1 MLMEKIKMQAN
12 QINKKI
18 VVFLTSSVII
28 FALTGC
34 KSPYS
39 DLLPDPKPDPVRQ
52 QQQNKSMAKRFQQS
66 APIGRSTIDSTI
78 ELLKKHSD
86 LTEQMVLLRKKN
98 EMLTDSNNQLKEQLA
113 TLKPELAQT
122 KKELTQAN
130 ELLIEMRIELNNWK
144 TNILGFRDEMR
155 DTEKAQF
162 EALLKILEVLGGE
175 IETDQLTTETST
187 ASPNEPAKT
196 QSDEILIS
204 GKP

>member
-1 MLMEKIKMQAN
+1 MQAN
-12 QINKKI
+12 RINKKN
-18 VVFLTSSVII
+18 VVFLMLSGII
-28 FALTGC
+28 FGLTGC
-34 KSPYS
+34 TSLYS
-39 DLLPDPKPDPVRQ
+39 DLLSDPKPDPVKQ

-98 EMLTDSNNQLKEQLA
+98 ENLTDRNNHLKEQL
-113 TLKPELAQT
+113 TVLEPELTQT

-144 TNILGFRDEMR
+144 TNILGFRDEIR

-187 ASPNEPAKT
+187 ASPNEPAKS
-196 QSDEILIS
+196 QSQEILIS

>member
-1 MLMEKIKMQAN
+1 MQAN

-18 VVFLTSSVII
+18 VVFLMLLAI
-28 FALTGC
+28 FGLTGC
-34 KSPYS
+34 KSLYS
-39 DLLPDPKPDPVRQ
+39 DLLSDPKPDPVKQ
-52 QQQNKSMAKRFQQS
+52 QQQNKSIAKRFQQS

-98 EMLTDSNNQLKEQLA
+98 ETLADHNNRFRKQLA
-113 TLKPELAQT
+113 VLEPELMQT

-144 TNILGFRDEMR
+144 TNILGFRDEIR

-175 IETDQLTTETST
+175 IETDQLTTQTST
-187 ASPNEPAKT
+187 ASPNEPAKS
-196 QSDEILIS
+196 QSQEILIS

>member
-1 MLMEKIKMQAN
+1 MEKIKMQAN
-12 QINKKI
+12 RINKKI
-18 VVFLTSSVII
+18 VVFLMLSGIT
-28 FALTGC
+28 FGLTGC
-34 KSPYS
+34 TSLYS
-39 DLLPDPKPDPVRQ
+39 DLPPDPVKQ

-98 EMLTDSNNQLKEQLA
+98 ENLTDRNSHLKEQL
-113 TLKPELAQT
+113 TVLEPELTQT
-122 KKELTQAN
+122 KKELSQAN

-144 TNILGFRDEMR
+144 TNILGFRDEIR

-162 EALLKILEVLGGE
+162 EALLKIIEVLGGE

-187 ASPNEPAKT
+187 ASPNEPAKPKS
-196 QSDEILIS
+196 QEILIS